1 MLLWIDGMIVMVKR
15 VMKPWGWEDF
25 LVENEYYRIKRL
37 HVNAGCRNSLQRHR
51 EKVETLIYPNGDVV
65 HVPPLKVHR
74 LEAPPDH
81 DVDILEVSHGRDED
95 VERLEDDYGRTE
107 KKPTEQR

>member
-1 MLLWIDGMIVMVKR
+1 MCPIEELIRMVKR
-15 VMKPWGWEDF
+15 VEKPWGWEEF

-51 EKVETLIYPNGDVV
+51 EKVETLIYPNGEIV

-74 LEAPPDH
+74 LEAPPDQ
-81 DVDILEVSHGRDED
+81 DIDILEVSHGKDED
-95 VERLEDDYGRTE
+95 IERLEDDYGRTT
-107 KKPTEQR
+107 KKQ